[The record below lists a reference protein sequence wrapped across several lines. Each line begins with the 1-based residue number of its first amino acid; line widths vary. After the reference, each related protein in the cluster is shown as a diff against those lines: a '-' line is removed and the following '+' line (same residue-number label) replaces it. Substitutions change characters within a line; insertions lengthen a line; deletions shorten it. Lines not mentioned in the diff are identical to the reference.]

1 MIKINQIKLPV
12 THSDEALKKKI
23 IKMLKLNAKTG
34 FTYRI
39 LRKSLDARK
48 KPELFYT
55 YSVAVEIED
64 TKNSEEAIVKRA
76 ASSSVLIYKEKEY
89 RIPAHGNIPL
99 DRRPVIAGAGPAGLF
114 CAYILAEAGFRP
126 IVIERGSRVE
136 KRTCDVQKF
145 WESGI
150 LNPKSNVQFGEGGA
164 GTFSD
169 GKLNTSVKDP
179 SGRNRLV
186 LETFVRFGADPS
198 ILYDNKP
205 HIGTDVLSEVIVN
218 MREFLVDKG
227 VTFVFDT
234 CVNNL
239 DIVSQKLLSVYTDSD
254 CNSNSE
260 IKTDVCVLA
269 LGHSARDTFDML
281 YNKGFDM
288 ECKSFAV
295 GFRVEH
301 PQRMI
306 DESQYGIQK
315 KIILPPSPY
324 KVTSNFPN
332 GRGEQC
338 HHSIC
343 FAEGFRCR

>member
-39 LRKSLDARK
+39 LKKSLDARK

-89 RIPAHGNIPL
+89 MIPACGHIPL

-145 WESGI
+145 WDSGI

-227 VTFVFDT
+227 VTFF
-234 CVNNL
+234 
-239 DIVSQKLLSVYTDSD
+239 I
-254 CNSNSE
+254 
-260 IKTDVCVLA
+260 
-269 LGHSARDTFDML
+269 
-281 YNKGFDM
+281 
-288 ECKSFAV
+288 
-295 GFRVEH
+295 
-301 PQRMI
+301 
-306 DESQYGIQK
+306 
-315 KIILPPSPY
+315 
-324 KVTSNFPN
+324 
-332 GRGEQC
+332 
-338 HHSIC
+338 
-343 FAEGFRCR
+343 